1 MHYPTMAVIVID
13 RVMLGTTIVPE
24 SDGANAPTEAAGKFR
39 TNLMAEEVVEYRRAF
54 CGSHTVEGYS
64 VGNVDVERPASGF
77 GVNAHNRMD
86 ADIFLRSVQTRTI
99 FHAIFTRARRLR
111 FY

>member
-1 MHYPTMAVIVID
+1 MAVIVID

-39 TNLMAEEVVEYRRAF
+39 ANLMAEEVVEYRRAF

-64 VGNVDVERPASGF
+64 VGNVDIERPASGF
-77 GVNAHNRMD
+77 GVNAHDRIRWYSRTRSSLALEAFLYHRRVATTE
-86 ADIFLRSVQTRTI
+86 ADSFL
-99 FHAIFTRARRLR
+99 
-111 FY
+111 